1 MKANQ
6 VVCNYAIVRFL
17 PYPETSE
24 FINLG
29 VVVACPSRRYFGFRL
44 EMQKRDRVTGFFP
57 ELNPAVLTEGRK
69 VFYRELTNIREHLNT
84 RPNQQPEF
92 PFSMEEF
99 TRIFREVVKPRES
112 LFRFS
117 TPGTRLADSPE
128 DALDH
133 LYDYYVERMFARI
146 PEYQEGAMA
155 RRLRKVLL
163 DHRIM
168 GYRSGQIGNEMYEV
182 PIPLLRHPANDIHVF
197 RAIKPL
203 DLDKDKTTAITVHGD
218 DWLAR
223 VNHLKE
229 MDYDVSQILFAVH
242 LPKEDG
248 RRSQAAAEICRKLQ
262 DTGAIVTSV
271 DSTASITSFAKAI

>member
-1 MKANQ
+1 MKTNQ

-24 FINLG
+24 FVNLG

-57 ELNPAVLTEGRK
+57 ELNAAVLTEGRK
-69 VFYRELTNIREHLNT
+69 VFHRELANIREHLNAT
-84 RPNQQPEF
+84 PDKQTEF

-99 TRIFREVVKPRES
+99 NRIFREVVKPRES

-133 LYDYYVERMFARI
+133 LYGYYVERMFARL

-163 DHRIM
+163 AHRIT
-168 GYRSGQIGNEMYEV
+168 GYRPGQIGNEMYEV
-182 PIPLLRHPANDIHVF
+182 PIPLLRRLSDDNHVF

-203 DLDKDKTTAITVHGD
+203 DLDKDRTTAITVHGD

-248 RRSQAAAEICRKLQ
+248 RKNQAAAEICRKLQ
-262 DTGAIVTSV
+262 DTGVAVTSD
-271 DSTASITSFAKAI
+271 DSTEYIASFAKAS